1 MKAIQRKFHGTCVEI
16 LVALARTILLQDLDT
31 SALGQKAGAKTARAL
46 AASGMRGFMNKLD
59 ARCTSS
65 VGPPVRPTAP
75 RAAAIAA
82 LST

>member
-46 AASGMRGFMNKLD
+46 EATGMRGFMKKL
-59 ARCTSS
+59 AQRWASS
-65 VGPPVRPTAP
+65 VSPSARPTAP